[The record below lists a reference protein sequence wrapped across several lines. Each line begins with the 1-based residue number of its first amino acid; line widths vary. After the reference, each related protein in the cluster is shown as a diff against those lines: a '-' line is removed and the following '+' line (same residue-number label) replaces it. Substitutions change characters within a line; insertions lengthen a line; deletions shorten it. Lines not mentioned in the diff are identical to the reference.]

1 LQIIKKMPHQCVKC
15 GSVYEDGDEAILKGC
30 PSCHGKMFFYIKKEA
45 LEKKRHMVEDLT
57 SKEKQQIET
66 DVYDIIGSD
75 IDKDAPIVLDI
86 ETINILKPGK
96 YEIDLVN
103 LFKKNH
109 PMVYKLDDGKYVID
123 LLETFKKF
131 RENKEK

>member
-1 LQIIKKMPHQCVKC
+1 MPHQCVKC
-15 GSVYEDGDEAILKGC
+15 GSVYNDGDKAILKGC
-30 PSCHGKMFFYIKKEA
+30 PKCHGKMFFFIKKEA
-45 LEKKRHMVEDLT
+45 LEKKRQMVEDLT
-57 SKEKQQIET
+57 SREKEQIQS
-66 DVYDIIGSD
+66 DVYDIIGSQ

-109 PMVYKLDDGKYVID
+109 PMVYKLEDGKYIID
-123 LLETFKKF
+123 LPETFKKF
-131 RENKEK
+131 KEVNDGKE